1 MKSITIKKYIRLICF
16 ASISM
21 VLFSACKSKKTVLA
35 TSTEL
40 KAKGHNDI
48 LDDVQSHELKFK
60 NISGKVSVALILPGG
75 PKNTKKVGGVIKI
88 IKDEVM
94 QVSFRM
100 IGIEGFRIT
109 ITPDSVFVIDRMNK
123 KYAAESIEQIQQNF
137 NFNYY
142 NMQALFTNAIFLP
155 GKKDISKS
163 DYGLYT
169 ISASADTYMATTK
182 DKKTQYSFAI
192 DANDRILSTLIYR
205 SEDKQTLQ
213 WNYNNFIVDGK
224 YIYPTEM
231 LAKVE
236 TEDKRFDLGISYDK
250 LDFDKAL
257 DIDYSLPEKYTK
269 STIKE
274 ILKSYI
280 K

>member
-21 VLFSACKSKKTVLA
+21 VLLSACKSKKAVLA

-60 NISGKVSVALILPGG
+60 SISGKVSVALILPGG

-137 NFNYY
+137 NFN
-142 NMQALFTNAIFLP
+142 
-155 GKKDISKS
+155 
-163 DYGLYT
+163 
-169 ISASADTYMATTK
+169 
-182 DKKTQYSFAI
+182 
-192 DANDRILSTLIYR
+192 
-205 SEDKQTLQ
+205 
-213 WNYNNFIVDGK
+213 
-224 YIYPTEM
+224 
-231 LAKVE
+231 
-236 TEDKRFDLGISYDK
+236 
-250 LDFDKAL
+250 
-257 DIDYSLPEKYTK
+257 
-269 STIKE
+269 
-274 ILKSYI
+274 
-280 K
+280 